1 MFNTPLSPT
10 IVFLPVWGGRGR
22 GFKSRRSDHI
32 TIFIG
37 LESFANTIR
46 GALFFIATMPPA
58 TDYRSI
64 LRAAAP
70 CQHKPKRNPHG
81 KKGRPANEEIQ
92 YTDCRSTAGGQKLFP
107 TAGKQPYRGRHT
119 QYINEQKVCTG
130 NIHQCLQIKGK
141 AIAQQQHEQRYGQ
154 KSQQRPMRRLKARMQ
169 HGKKAG
175 QAAFS
180 RLRIACG

>member
-1 MFNTPLSPT
+1 MSRGVAQLGRA
-10 IVFLPVWGGRGR
+10 LPWGGRGR

-81 KKGRPANEEIQ
+81 KKGRQPMKRYNTPIAAALPAA
-92 YTDCRSTAGGQKLFP
+92 RSFSPRLGSSRTAAVIP
-107 TAGKQPYRGRHT
+107 NT
-119 QYINEQKVCTG
+119 
-130 NIHQCLQIKGK
+130 
-141 AIAQQQHEQRYGQ
+141 
-154 KSQQRPMRRLKARMQ
+154 
-169 HGKKAG
+169 
-175 QAAFS
+175 
-180 RLRIACG
+180 